1 MRAKIA
7 AVGSLNVWFSIITV
21 YEKLFNGLLPEL
33 NKVMNKRE
41 SVRQFDA
48 IIALLDEIA
57 KWQILPFTAKD
68 YENFKDIYSVVKKA
82 PMDCRIAGTAK
93 TRGWIV
99 VTHNNSDFD
108 VIQKRT
114 TVKVEDWS
122 IVPPT

>member
-1 MRAKIA
+1 MYILDSDIFDILVFPNPARARVRAKIA

-68 YENFKDIYSVVKKA
+68 YENFKDIYSVVKK
-82 PMDCRIAGTAK
+82 R
-93 TRGWIV
+93 RWIV
-99 VTHNNSDFD
+99 GLRELQRLGAGS
-108 VIQKRT
+108 
-114 TVKVEDWS
+114 W
-122 IVPPT
+122 